1 MTAQVLEAKPHTEKP
16 ATGLSDAARK
26 KVAESLGEVLA
37 NTMTLQLKTQV
48 YHWNVVGPA
57 FYSLHKLTEEHYND
71 LFAAA
76 DVIAERIRALGHI
89 TPLSNKALKGMTDID
104 EETAARSAGEMV
116 EQLIEDH
123 EQLIRDARMAAK
135 EAGEAGD
142 MVTEDMLIA
151 RLAFHEQAVWML
163 RAIAS

>member
-1 MTAQVLEAKPHTEKP
+1 
-16 ATGLSDAARK
+16 
-26 KVAESLGEVLA
+26 VAESLGEVLA
-37 NTMTLQLKTQV
+37 NTMTLQVKTQV

-89 TPLSNKALKGMTDID
+89 TPLSNKALTAKTDID
-104 EETAARSAGEMV
+104 EETSTRSAGEMV